1 MFYRILLILLLSLSL
16 AGCGKSPKLP
26 ALPPEA
32 TLLAFGDSLTY
43 GTGAS
48 PAESYP
54 AILATLIKRPIINA
68 GVPGETTTDGLRRLE
83 DELDGAKPDLLIL
96 CLGGN
101 DFLRKQPENITIDNL
116 RAMLVQARSRNIPV
130 LLVATPRP
138 GLGLSTPAFYSE
150 LAKEFGIPL
159 EAESLEE
166 ILSDSTLKSDLIHP
180 NAQGYRKLAEALA
193 ALLDQAGAI

>member
-83 DELDGAKPDLLIL
+83 D
-96 CLGGN
+96 
-101 DFLRKQPENITIDNL
+101 
-116 RAMLVQARSRNIPV
+116 
-130 LLVATPRP
+130 
-138 GLGLSTPAFYSE
+138 
-150 LAKEFGIPL
+150 
-159 EAESLEE
+159 
-166 ILSDSTLKSDLIHP
+166 
-180 NAQGYRKLAEALA
+180 
-193 ALLDQAGAI
+193 